1 MYASRTTQFIVGIF
15 ALVGI
20 AALAILS
27 LKLGK
32 VGLFPT
38 PSYVVYADFD
48 NVAGLKEAD
57 PLEIA
62 GVKVGKVLAIQLG
75 DHYRARVALQ
85 VRDGVKI
92 DDEAIVS
99 IKTSGIIGD
108 KYVSISPGAGERILK
123 AGDVIR
129 QTESAFVLEDVF
141 GQLINSSGSSGGATG
156 GKNQKEKGTK

>member
-27 LKLGK
+27 VKLGK

-38 PSYVVYADFD
+38 PSYVVYANFD
-48 NVAGLKEAD
+48 NVAGLKEGDA
-57 PLEIA
+57 LEIA
-62 GVKVGKVLAIQLG
+62 GVKVGKVLAIQL
-75 DHYRARVALQ
+75 DRYRARVALQ

-123 AGDVIR
+123 AGDAIR
-129 QTESAFVLEDVF
+129 QTESAFNLEDVI
-141 GQLINSSGSSGGATG
+141 GQLINSSGSSGGGTG
-156 GKNQKEKGTK
+156 GKDQKEKGKK